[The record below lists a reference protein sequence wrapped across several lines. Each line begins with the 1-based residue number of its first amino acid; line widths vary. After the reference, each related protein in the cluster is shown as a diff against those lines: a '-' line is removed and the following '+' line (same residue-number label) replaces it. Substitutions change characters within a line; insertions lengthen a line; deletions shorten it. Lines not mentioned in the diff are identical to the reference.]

1 MPTDRQKKIEVLMQS
16 DADEIEAAG
25 YPSTAQAVREALARY
40 REGNAQ
46 QASRQQQGTVQAAD

>member
-1 MPTDRQKKIEVLMQS
+1 MPTDRQKRIEVLMQS

-46 QASRQQQGTVQAAD
+46 QAGGQQQSTEQATD